1 LINLEIVAVIPAR
14 FASTR
19 LPGKPL
25 LSETGRPLIQH
36 VVEAARQAKSF
47 QRIIVATDDE
57 RIADAVSR
65 FGGEAMMTRADHA
78 TGTDR
83 VAEIAARLET
93 TDVILNL
100 QGDEPEIAGETL
112 DQAVALLV
120 SDPDAPMATL
130 ATPIHDESVYRDPS
144 CVKVVINHR
153 NRALYFSRSPIPHHR
168 DGLPG
173 PASASASGSALLGYL
188 HLGLY
193 AYRREFLLNLGS
205 LPRSPLEAAEKL
217 EQLRVLEAGFPIAI
231 GIVDEPSIGI
241 DTPEDYRRFVE
252 RWHAKQIPPLA
263 KGGPGGVTPAQ
274 PNTSQRPLP
283 PLAKGARGRDPGT
296 TKHVAAPISPP
307 LAKGGPGGVTPA
319 QPNTSQRPLPPLA
332 NGGQGA

>member
-1 LINLEIVAVIPAR
+1 MPREIFLRNVEIVAVIPAR

-36 VVEAARQAKSF
+36 VVESARRAKSF
-47 QRIIVATDDE
+47 QRIIVATDDS
-57 RIADAVSR
+57 RIADAVAR

-83 VAEIAARLET
+83 VAEVAARLET

-100 QGDEPEIAGETL
+100 QGDEPEVAGETL
-112 DQAVALLV
+112 DRAVELLLN
-120 SDPDAPMATL
+120 DPDAPMATL
-130 ATPIHDESVYRDPS
+130 ATPIRDESVYRDPS
-144 CVKVVINHR
+144 CVKVVLSHR

-168 DGLPG
+168 DGLSQPS
-173 PASASASGSALLGYL
+173 PSSANRLLGYL

-205 LPRSPLEAAEKL
+205 LPPSPLETAEKL
-217 EQLRVLEAGFPIAI
+217 EQLRVLQAGLPIAI

-252 RWHAKQIPPLA
+252 RWRAKPS
-263 KGGPGGVTPAQ
+263 GSG
-274 PNTSQRPLP
+274 
-283 PLAKGARGRDPGT
+283 
-296 TKHVAAPISPP
+296 
-307 LAKGGPGGVTPA
+307 
-319 QPNTSQRPLPPLA
+319 
-332 NGGQGA
+332 